1 MSFVPDADVV
11 LVGCGPVGAA
21 LANLLGA
28 DGLRV
33 VVLEREPSVYHLP
46 RAVSADGEVMR
57 LFQTLGITDAIL
69 PNMNVSRNI
78 RHLNAEGKLLVLLER
93 GGVGPEGWN
102 HAYRFHQPE
111 LEAGLRA
118 PLAGLPTVEMR
129 LRCEAFALDEAEDHV
144 RVRYEDLSNGHLGAL
159 TARYVVGCDGARSVV
174 RRFIGS
180 ALQDLRSHERWVVVD
195 MILDVPP
202 AGLEHACDAS
212 GRIIDAVQYCDPV
225 RPTTFVP
232 MPGKRCRWEFM
243 LMPGDDPVAITQ
255 PAGIFALLAPWQV
268 TPATARIE
276 RAVVYTFHSAL
287 ATQWRRGRLILA
299 GDSAHQTP
307 PFLGQGM
314 CSGLRDANNLAWK
327 LREVIA
333 GRAPEGLLD
342 SYQSERGEHVRAF
355 IELAVELGGII
366 QATDPEKA
374 RRRDADLLANPTLLR
389 PIAPPL
395 GPGLHGDAPPPAGT
409 RAAQP
414 RLADGRRLDD
424 VVGYRFAVLARPAL
438 LAAAAQ
444 AGLDLRGAVG
454 VAATGEAGDYLDR
467 VGTESMVIRPDRHIL
482 GVAASVAE
490 LEALLGR
497 LPGATA
503 AP

>member
-1 MSFVPDADVV
+1 MDFVPDADVAI
-11 LVGCGPVGAA
+11 VGCGPVGAA

-28 DGLRV
+28 EGLKV

-46 RAVSADGEVMR
+46 RAVSADGEAMR
-57 LFQTLGITDAIL
+57 LFQTIGMADAVL
-69 PNMNVSRNI
+69 PKMNVSRNI

-102 HAYRFHQPE
+102 NAYRFHQPE

-118 PLAGLPTVEMR
+118 PLAHLPSVEMR
-129 LRCEAFALDEAEDHV
+129 LRCDAFALDEAEDHV
-144 RVRYEDLSNGHLGAL
+144 RVRYEDLSTGTLGAL
-159 TARYVVGCDGARSVV
+159 TARYVVGCDGARSMV
-174 RRFIGS
+174 RRFLGS
-180 ALQDLRSHERWVVVD
+180 ALLDLRSHERWVVVD
-195 MILDVPP
+195 MILDQPP
-202 AGLEHACDAS
+202 AGLEHAMDES
-212 GRIIDAVQYCDPV
+212 GQIIDAVQYCDPA

-232 MPGKRCRWEFM
+232 MPGNRWRWEFM
-243 LMPGDDPVAITQ
+243 LMPGDDAATIAHPES
-255 PAGIFALLAPWQV
+255 IFALLAPWRV
-268 TPATARIE
+268 TPETGRIE

-287 ATQWRRGRLILA
+287 ATQWRRGRLLLA

-327 LREVIA
+327 LRDVIT
-333 GRAPEGLLD
+333 GVAPDTLLD

-366 QATDPEKA
+366 QATDPERA
-374 RRRDADLLANPTLLR
+374 RRRDAELLANPTMLR

-395 GPGLHGDAPPPAGT
+395 GPGLHGDAPAPAGT

-424 VVGYRFAVLARPAL
+424 VVGYRFALLALPAL
-438 LAAAAQ
+438 LD
-444 AGLDLRGAVG
+444 GLDTGRVVPVAASGEAVEYLDRLG
-454 VAATGEAGDYLDR
+454 VAAVL
-467 VGTESMVIRPDRHIL
+467 IRPDRHIL
-482 GVAASVAE
+482 GVADDRAQVA
-490 LEALLGR
+490 ALLGR
-497 LPGATA
+497 VPGGKG
-503 AP
+503 